1 MLTLILA
8 ITTVPQKAILS
19 NLLYTVAGLR
29 RVWVTC
35 QLDNWRDQLIQTN
48 VKKVWAFWKP
58 TKKNI

>member
-19 NLLYTVAGLR
+19 NLLYAVAGLR

-35 QLDNWRDQLIQTN
+35 QLDRLRDQLM
-48 VKKVWAFWKP
+48 
-58 TKKNI
+58 